1 MNIAVGLSGQMLLF
15 AKSMV
20 KSVFPTT
27 LHVKRVWCILGI
39 MQTVFD
45 VTSKLTIKI
54 ILIS

>member
-27 LHVKRVWCILGI
+27 LHVERVWYILGI